1 MFTSAFKKWKKPLVY
16 FLFLLVPFLF
26 LFLAQTIFVGF
37 KTGVV
42 SSNAWAIQVLLFP
55 FQEIKKI
62 IFYHKTY
69 SDHEKL
75 RKEIDPLKQHLLLQ
89 EEAIKENA
97 RFRDLLGFKKR
108 SVFPSL
114 AANVIMRDPT
124 NWAAVVIIDKGHK
137 HGVRQ
142 GMPVVTPLGVVGKIA
157 EVGERISKV
166 TLLTDSR
173 FSVAATIERTREQ
186 GLVSGTL
193 RGICRMQYLPVS
205 ADIKVGDTIL
215 TSKIS
220 SFFPPGL
227 MIGTVVSIEENFASP
242 TLECLVRPAVALSQI
257 EEVLVVLSH
266 E

>member
-1 MFTSAFKKWKKPLVY
+1 MASPAFKKWKKPFVY
-16 FLFLLVPFLF
+16 FLFLVVPFLF
-26 LFLAQTIFVGF
+26 LFIAQSLFIGF

-42 SSNAWAIQVLLFP
+42 SSNAWAIQILLFP

-62 IFYHKTY
+62 VFYHKTY
-69 SDHEKL
+69 ADYEKL
-75 RKEIDPLKQHLLLQ
+75 RSDVDPLKQHLLVQ
-89 EEAIKENA
+89 EEAIAENA
-97 RFRDLLGFKKR
+97 RLRTLLDFKKK
-108 SVFPSL
+108 SIFPSI

-124 NWAAVVIIDKGHK
+124 NWAAVVIIDKGYK

-142 GMPVVTPLGVVGKIA
+142 GMPVVTPLGIVGKIA

-166 TLLTDSR
+166 TLLTDPR

-186 GLVSGTL
+186 GLISGTL

-205 ADIKVGDTIL
+205 ADIKVGDVIL

-227 MIGTVVSIEENFASP
+227 MIGTVVSTEESFTSP
-242 TLECLVRPAVALSQI
+242 TLECLVKPTVALSQV
-257 EEVLVVLSH
+257 EEVMVVLSH

>member
-1 MFTSAFKKWKKPLVY
+1 MRSPLFKKWKKPSIY
-16 FLFLLVPFLF
+16 FSFLLVPFLF
-26 LFLAQTIFVGF
+26 LFIAQTLFVSF

-42 SSNAWAIQVLLFP
+42 SSNAWAIQILLFP

-62 IFYHKTY
+62 VFYHKTY
-69 SDHEKL
+69 NDYEKL
-75 RKEIDPLKQHLLLQ
+75 RKETDPLKQHVLLQ
-89 EEAIKENA
+89 EEAIRENERLRA
-97 RFRDLLGFKKR
+97 LLDLKQR
-108 SVFPSL
+108 SSFPSI
-114 AANVIMRDPT
+114 AASVIMRDPT
-124 NWAAVVIIDKGHK
+124 SWAAVVIIDKGSR

-142 GMPVVTPLGVVGKIA
+142 GMPVVTPRGVVGKIA

-166 TLLTDSR
+166 TLLTDPR

-193 RGICRMQYLPVS
+193 RGICRMQYLPVG
-205 ADIKVGDTIL
+205 ADVKVGDTIL

-227 MIGTVVSIEENFASP
+227 MIGMVVNVEESLSSP
-242 TLECLVRPAVALSQI
+242 TLDCLVKPAAALSEI
-257 EEVLVVLSH
+257 EEVMVVLSH